1 MNYSSMNKTS
11 TYVELTEG
19 NNKMFIPT
27 DKAIIVDDE
36 SGLLSIKTNGS
47 RKTVATVKKNDL

>member
-1 MNYSSMNKTS
+1 MNKTS

-47 RKTVATVKKNDL
+47 RKTVATVKKSDL